1 MSLPNT
7 RVAVIGSGGIAR
19 RHIGVLVSEP
29 EVELV
34 GIVTPSP
41 TSAAAA
47 AKRWQRPVYPGVAE
61 LLRAQ
66 QLDAAWICVPPG
78 QHGEIEQRLVER
90 RIPFFVEKPLAA
102 DRETAEAIGAALAGA
117 DLIAGA
123 AYHWRA
129 LDTIPE
135 VRRTLADSPPR
146 MVFGAWHDT
155 MPPPEWWRHQA
166 SGGGQMVEQAT
177 HLFDLARLLVGEAT
191 VLAATAERY
200 GQAAFPDSD
209 VADASTA
216 LLRFAGGA
224 TGVFS
229 ATALL
234 AGPSF
239 RHVQLVC
246 EGLLITITQQSVI
259 YDRGHEKR
267 EVQTGNDPFVTE
279 DRAFL
284 EAVRQ
289 SDPTRL
295 YSSYA
300 DAVLTH
306 RLCLDVQEASG
317 YRPEEGQVLSNNDA

>member
-1 MSLPNT
+1 MRLPNT

-19 RHIGVLVSEP
+19 RHIGVLLSEP
-29 EVELV
+29 EVELAS
-34 GIVTPSP
+34 IVTPSP
-41 TSAAAA
+41 PSAAFAT
-47 AKRWQRPVYPGVAE
+47 KRWRRPVYPSVAE
-61 LLRAQ
+61 LLRAEQ
-66 QLDAAWICVPPG
+66 IDAAWICVPPG
-78 QHGEIEQRLVER
+78 AHGPIEQMLIER
-90 RIPFFVEKPLAA
+90 GIPFFVEKPLAT
-102 DRETAEAIGAALAGA
+102 DRETAEAISERLAGTG
-117 DLIAGA
+117 LIAGA

-135 VRRTLADSPPR
+135 VRRTLADNPPR
-146 MVFGAWHDT
+146 MVFGAWHDST
-155 MPPPEWWRHQA
+155 PPPDWWRHQA
-166 SGGGQMVEQAT
+166 SGGGQIVEQAT
-177 HLFDLARLLVGEAT
+177 HLLDLARLLVGEAA

-200 GQAAFPDSD
+200 GQAAYPDAD

-216 LLRFAGGA
+216 LLRFEGGA

-246 EGLLITITQQSVI
+246 EGLLITITQQSVV

-267 EVQTGNDPFVTE
+267 EVQTGNDPFMTE

-289 SDPTRL
+289 NDPTRL

-300 DAVLTH
+300 DAMHTH

-317 YRPEEGQVLSNNDA
+317 YRP

>member
-1 MSLPNT
+1 M
-7 RVAVIGSGGIAR
+7 IGSGGIAR

-29 EVELV
+29 EVELA

-41 TSAAAA
+41 ASATAAS
-47 AKRWQRPVYPGVAE
+47 KRWQRPVYPGVAE
-61 LLRAQ
+61 LLRAEPI
-66 QLDAAWICVPPG
+66 DAAWICVPPG
-78 QHGEIEQRLVER
+78 AHGEIEQRLVER
-90 RIPFFVEKPLAA
+90 GIPFFVEKPPAA
-102 DRETAEAIGAALAGA
+102 DRETAEAIGEALARAG
-117 DLIAGA
+117 LIAGA

-135 VRRTLADSPPR
+135 VRQVLADRPPR
-146 MVFGAWHDT
+146 MIFGAWHDAT
-155 MPPPEWWRHQA
+155 PPPEWWRHQA

-191 VLAATAERY
+191 VLAATAARY

-216 LLRFAGGA
+216 LLRFEGGA

-229 ATALL
+229 ATSLL

-246 EGLLITITQQSVI
+246 EGLLITITQQSVV
-259 YDRGHEKR
+259 YDRGRERR

-289 SDPTRL
+289 NDPTLL

-300 DAVLTH
+300 DALRTH
-306 RLCLDVQEASG
+306 RLCLDVQAASG
-317 YRPEEGQVLSNNDA
+317 YRP